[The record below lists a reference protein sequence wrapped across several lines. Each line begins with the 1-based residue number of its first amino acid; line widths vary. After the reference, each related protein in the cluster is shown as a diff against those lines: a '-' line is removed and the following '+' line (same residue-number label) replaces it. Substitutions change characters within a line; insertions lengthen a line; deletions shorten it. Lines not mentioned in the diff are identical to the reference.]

1 MAFLSG
7 FVIKFFACDSPLINV
22 FFLLLEISGI
32 VFEVFVSSSPP
43 LSSSMSEMYV
53 SLQNKSNSK
62 NISSTYHNLTE
73 M

>member
-7 FVIKFFACDSPLINV
+7 FVINFFFCDSPLINV
-22 FFLLLEISGI
+22 FFLFEISGI
-32 VFEVFVSSSPP
+32 VFEVFISSSPHLP
-43 LSSSMSEMYV
+43 SSMSGMYV
-53 SLQNKSNSK
+53 SSQNKSNSK